1 MDLLKNL
8 QTTKMPSLKDIKTQ
22 INSVGSTKKI
32 TSAMKMVAA
41 SKLRRSQEKA
51 EAARPYSSRLEE
63 MLTSLASSALSGEG
77 IIKLL
82 TGTGKDD
89 NYLVVPVSAD
99 RGLCGGFNSSINKET
114 FKLMKSL
121 EDQNKKSQLLT
132 VGKKSR
138 DFFNRIMK
146 EKIIESFVDT
156 NVSGTG
162 YEAALKISN
171 KLQKLYF
178 EGTFDKCILVYNK
191 YKSVISQEVTQQQ
204 LIPLDVS
211 SKSDDKNENEITD
224 NSIYIYEPDE
234 ETILQDLLPKNVS
247 IQIFKVLLESDAG
260 EQGARMVAMDNATRN
275 AGEMIDSLTL
285 KYNRTRQ
292 AFITKELIEIISGA
306 ESI

>member
-1 MDLLKNL
+1 
-8 QTTKMPSLKDIKTQ
+8 MPSLKDIKTQ
-22 INSVGSTKKI
+22 INSVGSTRKI

-63 MLTSLASSALSGEG
+63 MLASLASSAASGEG

-82 TGTGKDD
+82 TGTGNDQ
-89 NYLVVPVSAD
+89 NYVVVPVSAD
-99 RGLCGGFNSSINKET
+99 RGLCGGFNSIINKET
-114 FKLMKSL
+114 FRLVKSL
-121 EDQNKKSQLLT
+121 EDDGKNVQLMP

-138 DFFNRIMK
+138 DFFNRVMK
-146 EKIIESFVDT
+146 DKILDSFADL
-156 NVSGTG
+156 NVSVNG
-162 YEAALKISN
+162 YDAALQVSN
-171 KLQKLYF
+171 KLQELYF
-178 EGTFDKCILVYNK
+178 DGKFDKCIIVFNK
-191 YKSVISQEVTQQQ
+191 FKSAISQEVTQQQ

-211 SKSDDKNENEITD
+211 DSSKEENVDDSAAKA
-224 NSIYIYEPDE
+224 IYDYEPDE
-234 ETILQDLLPKNVS
+234 ETILKDLLPKNVS

-260 EQGARMVAMDNATRN
+260 EHGARMAAMDNATRN

>member
-1 MDLLKNL
+1 
-8 QTTKMPSLKDIKTQ
+8 MPSLKDIKTQ

-63 MLTSLASSALSGEG
+63 MLASLASSAASGEG

-82 TGTGKDD
+82 TGTGNDK
-89 NYLVVPVSAD
+89 NYIVVPVSAD
-99 RGLCGGFNSSINKET
+99 RGLCGGFNSSINRET
-114 FKLMKSL
+114 FKIVKSL
-121 EDQNKKSQLLT
+121 EGDGKNVQIMPI
-132 VGKKSR
+132 GKKSR
-138 DFFNRIMK
+138 DFFNRVMK
-146 EKIIESFVDT
+146 DQITESFVDL
-156 NVSGTG
+156 NISNTG
-162 YEAALKISN
+162 YESALNVSN
-171 KLQKLYF
+171 KLQELYF
-178 EGTFDKCILVYNK
+178 EGKFDKCILVFNK
-191 YKSVISQEVTQQQ
+191 FKSAISQEVTQQQ

-211 SKSDDKNENEITD
+211 NSSKEENSDDSAAKA
-224 NSIYIYEPDE
+224 IYDYEPDE
-234 ETILQDLLPKNVS
+234 ETILKDLLPKNVS

-260 EQGARMVAMDNATRN
+260 EHGARMAAMDNATRN

>member
-1 MDLLKNL
+1 
-8 QTTKMPSLKDIKTQ
+8 MPSLKDIKTQ
-22 INSVGSTKKI
+22 INSVGSTRKI

-63 MLTSLASSALSGEG
+63 MLASLASSAASGEG

-82 TGTGKDD
+82 TGTGNDQ
-89 NYLVVPVSAD
+89 NYVVVPVSAD

-114 FKLMKSL
+114 FRLVKSL
-121 EDQNKKSQLLT
+121 EDDGKNVQLMP

-138 DFFNRIMK
+138 DFFNRVMK
-146 EKIIESFVDT
+146 DKILESFADL
-156 NVSGTG
+156 NVSVNG
-162 YEAALKISN
+162 YDAALQVSN
-171 KLQKLYF
+171 KLQELYF
-178 EGTFDKCILVYNK
+178 DGKFDKCIIVFNK
-191 YKSVISQEVTQQQ
+191 FKSAISQEVTQQQ

-211 SKSDDKNENEITD
+211 NSSKEENVDDSGAKA
-224 NSIYIYEPDE
+224 IYDYEPDE
-234 ETILQDLLPKNVS
+234 ETILKDLLPKNVS

-260 EQGARMVAMDNATRN
+260 EHGARMAAMDNATRN

>member
-1 MDLLKNL
+1 
-8 QTTKMPSLKDIKTQ
+8 MPSLKDIKTQ

-63 MLTSLASSALSGEG
+63 MLSSLASSAASGEG

-82 TGTGKDD
+82 TGTGNDQ
-89 NYLVVPVSAD
+89 NYIVVPVSAD
-99 RGLCGGFNSSINKET
+99 RGLCGGFNSSINRET
-114 FKLMKSL
+114 FKLVKSL
-121 EDQNKKSQLLT
+121 EGNGKKVQLMP

-138 DFFNRIMK
+138 DFFNRVMK
-146 EKIIESFVDT
+146 DQIIESFVDL
-156 NVSGTG
+156 NVSSTG
-162 YEAALKISN
+162 YESALNISN
-171 KLQKLYF
+171 KLQELYF
-178 EGTFDKCILVYNK
+178 EGKFDKCILVFNK
-191 YKSVISQEVTQQQ
+191 FKSAISQEVTQQQ

-211 SKSDDKNENEITD
+211 NSEKEEEKD
-224 NSIYIYEPDE
+224 NSSNAIYDYEPDE
-234 ETILQDLLPKNVS
+234 ETILKDLLPKNVS

-260 EQGARMVAMDNATRN
+260 EQGARMAAMDNATRN

-306 ESI
+306 ESVSYTHLRAHET

>member
-1 MDLLKNL
+1 
-8 QTTKMPSLKDIKTQ
+8 MPSLKDIKTQ

-114 FKLMKSL
+114 FKLIKSL
-121 EDQNKKSQLLT
+121 EDQNKKVQLLT

-171 KLQKLYF
+171 KLQELYF
-178 EGTFDKCILVYNK
+178 EGTFDKCILIYNK
-191 YKSVISQEVTQQQ
+191 FKSVISQEVTQQQ
-204 LIPLDVS
+204 LIPLNMS
-211 SKSDDKNENEITD
+211 SKSDDKNENEVSD

-260 EQGARMVAMDNATRN
+260 EQGARMAAMDNATRN

>member
-1 MDLLKNL
+1 
-8 QTTKMPSLKDIKTQ
+8 MPSLKDIKTQ

-63 MLTSLASSALSGEG
+63 MLSSLASSAASGEG

-82 TGTGKDD
+82 TGTGNDQ
-89 NYLVVPVSAD
+89 NYIVVPVSAD
-99 RGLCGGFNSSINKET
+99 RGLCGGFNSSINRET
-114 FKLMKSL
+114 FKLVKSL
-121 EDQNKKSQLLT
+121 EGNGKKVQLMP

-138 DFFNRIMK
+138 DFFNRVMK
-146 EKIIESFVDT
+146 DQIIESFVDL
-156 NVSGTG
+156 NVSSTG
-162 YEAALKISN
+162 YESALNISN
-171 KLQKLYF
+171 KLQELYF
-178 EGTFDKCILVYNK
+178 EGKFDKCILVFNK
-191 YKSVISQEVTQQQ
+191 FKSAISQEVTQQQ

-211 SKSDDKNENEITD
+211 NSEKEEEKENSS
-224 NSIYIYEPDE
+224 NAIYDYEPDE
-234 ETILQDLLPKNVS
+234 ETILKDLLPKNVS

-260 EQGARMVAMDNATRN
+260 EQGARMAAMDNATRN

-285 KYNRTRQ
+285 KYNSTRQ

>member
-1 MDLLKNL
+1 
-8 QTTKMPSLKDIKTQ
+8 MPSLKDIKTQ
-22 INSVGSTKKI
+22 INSVGSTRKI

-63 MLTSLASSALSGEG
+63 MLASLASSAASGEG

-82 TGTGKDD
+82 TGTGNDQ
-89 NYLVVPVSAD
+89 NYVVVPVSAD

-114 FKLMKSL
+114 FRLVKSL
-121 EDQNKKSQLLT
+121 EDDGKNVQLMP

-138 DFFNRIMK
+138 DFFNRVMK
-146 EKIIESFVDT
+146 DKILDSFADL
-156 NVSGTG
+156 NVSVNG
-162 YEAALKISN
+162 YDAALQVSN
-171 KLQKLYF
+171 KLQELYF
-178 EGTFDKCILVYNK
+178 DGKFDKCIIVFNK
-191 YKSVISQEVTQQQ
+191 FKSAISQEVTQQQ

-211 SKSDDKNENEITD
+211 DSSKEENVDDSAAKA
-224 NSIYIYEPDE
+224 IYDYEPDE
-234 ETILQDLLPKNVS
+234 ETILKDLLPKNVS
-247 IQIFKVLLESDAG
+247 IQIFKVLLDSDAG
-260 EQGARMVAMDNATRN
+260 EHGARMAAMDNATRN

>member
-1 MDLLKNL
+1 
-8 QTTKMPSLKDIKTQ
+8 MPSLKDIKTQ

-63 MLTSLASSALSGEG
+63 MLSSLASSAASGEG

-82 TGTGKDD
+82 TGTGNDQ
-89 NYLVVPVSAD
+89 NYIVVPVSAD
-99 RGLCGGFNSSINKET
+99 RGLCGGFNSSINRET
-114 FKLMKSL
+114 FKLVKSL
-121 EDQNKKSQLLT
+121 EGNGKKVQLMP

-138 DFFNRIMK
+138 DFFNRVMK
-146 EKIIESFVDT
+146 DQIIESFVDL
-156 NVSGTG
+156 NVSSTG
-162 YEAALKISN
+162 YESALNISN
-171 KLQKLYF
+171 KLQELYLD
-178 EGTFDKCILVYNK
+178 GKFDKCILVFNK
-191 YKSVISQEVTQQQ
+191 FKSAISQEVTQQQ

-211 SKSDDKNENEITD
+211 NSEKEEEKENSS
-224 NSIYIYEPDE
+224 NAIYDYEPDE
-234 ETILQDLLPKNVS
+234 ETILKDLLPKNVS

-260 EQGARMVAMDNATRN
+260 EQGARMAAMDNATRN

>member
-1 MDLLKNL
+1 
-8 QTTKMPSLKDIKTQ
+8 MPSLKDIKTQ

-77 IIKLL
+77 IIRLL

-121 EDQNKKSQLLT
+121 EDQNKKVKLLT
-132 VGKKSR
+132 IGKKSR

-162 YEAALKISN
+162 YQAALKISN
-171 KLQKLYF
+171 KLQELYF
-178 EGTFDKCILVYNK
+178 EGTFDKCILIYNK
-191 YKSVISQEVTQQQ
+191 FKSVISQEVTQQQ
-204 LIPLDVS
+204 LIPLDVP
-211 SKSDDKNENEITD
+211 SKSDDKNEKEVID

-247 IQIFKVLLESDAG
+247 IQIFKVLLENDAG
-260 EQGARMVAMDNATRN
+260 EQGARMAAMDNATRN

>member
-1 MDLLKNL
+1 
-8 QTTKMPSLKDIKTQ
+8 MPSLKDIKTQ
-22 INSVGSTKKI
+22 INSVGSTRKI

-63 MLTSLASSALSGEG
+63 MLASLASSAASGEG

-82 TGTGKDD
+82 TGTGNDQ
-89 NYLVVPVSAD
+89 NYVVVPVSAD

-114 FKLMKSL
+114 FRLVKSL
-121 EDQNKKSQLLT
+121 EDDGKNVQLMP

-138 DFFNRIMK
+138 DFFNRVMK
-146 EKIIESFVDT
+146 DKILESFADL
-156 NVSGTG
+156 NVSVNG
-162 YEAALKISN
+162 YDAALQVSN
-171 KLQKLYF
+171 KLQELYF
-178 EGTFDKCILVYNK
+178 DGKFDKCIIVFNK
-191 YKSVISQEVTQQQ
+191 FKSAISQEVTQQQ

-211 SKSDDKNENEITD
+211 DSSKEENVDDSAAKA
-224 NSIYIYEPDE
+224 IYDYEPDE
-234 ETILQDLLPKNVS
+234 ETILKDLLPKNVS

-260 EQGARMVAMDNATRN
+260 EHGARMAAMDNATRN

>member
-1 MDLLKNL
+1 
-8 QTTKMPSLKDIKTQ
+8 MPSLKDIKTQ

-63 MLTSLASSALSGEG
+63 MLSSLASSAASGEG

-82 TGTGKDD
+82 TGTGNDQ
-89 NYLVVPVSAD
+89 NYIVVPVSAD
-99 RGLCGGFNSSINKET
+99 RGLCGGFNSSINRET
-114 FKLMKSL
+114 FKLVKSL
-121 EDQNKKSQLLT
+121 EGNGKKVHLMP

-138 DFFNRIMK
+138 DFFNRVMK
-146 EKIIESFVDT
+146 DQIIESFVDL
-156 NVSGTG
+156 NVSSTG
-162 YEAALKISN
+162 YESALNISN
-171 KLQKLYF
+171 KLQELYF
-178 EGTFDKCILVYNK
+178 DGKFDKCILVFNK
-191 YKSVISQEVTQQQ
+191 FKSAISQEVTQQQ

-211 SKSDDKNENEITD
+211 NSEKEEEKENSS
-224 NSIYIYEPDE
+224 NAIYDYEPDE
-234 ETILQDLLPKNVS
+234 ETILKDLLPKNVS

-260 EQGARMVAMDNATRN
+260 EQGARMAAMDNATRN

>member
-1 MDLLKNL
+1 
-8 QTTKMPSLKDIKTQ
+8 MPSLKDIKTQ

-63 MLTSLASSALSGEG
+63 MLSSLASSAASGEG

-82 TGTGKDD
+82 TGTGNDQ
-89 NYLVVPVSAD
+89 NYVVVPVSAD
-99 RGLCGGFNSSINKET
+99 RGLCGGFNSSINRET
-114 FKLMKSL
+114 FKLVKSL
-121 EDQNKKSQLLT
+121 ETNGKKVQLMP

-138 DFFNRIMK
+138 DFFNRVMK
-146 EKIIESFVDT
+146 DQIIESFVDL
-156 NVSGTG
+156 NVSSTG
-162 YEAALKISN
+162 YESALNISN
-171 KLQKLYF
+171 KLQELYF
-178 EGTFDKCILVYNK
+178 DGKFDKCILVFNK
-191 YKSVISQEVTQQQ
+191 FKSAISQEVTQQQ

-211 SKSDDKNENEITD
+211 NSEKEEEKENSS
-224 NSIYIYEPDE
+224 NAIYDYEPDE
-234 ETILQDLLPKNVS
+234 ETILKDLLPKNVS

-260 EQGARMVAMDNATRN
+260 EQGARMAAMDNATRN

>member
-1 MDLLKNL
+1 
-8 QTTKMPSLKDIKTQ
+8 MPSLKDIKTQ

-114 FKLMKSL
+114 FKLIKSL
-121 EDQNKKSQLLT
+121 QDQNKKVQLLT
-132 VGKKSR
+132 IGKKSR

-146 EKIIESFVDT
+146 EKIIENFVDT
-156 NVSGTG
+156 NVSGIG

-171 KLQKLYF
+171 KLQELYF
-178 EGTFDKCILVYNK
+178 EGTFDKCILIYNK
-191 YKSVISQEVTQQQ
+191 FKSVISQEVTQQQ

-247 IQIFKVLLESDAG
+247 IQIFIVLLESDAG
-260 EQGARMVAMDNATRN
+260 EQGARMAAMDNATRN

>member
-1 MDLLKNL
+1 
-8 QTTKMPSLKDIKTQ
+8 MPSLKDIKTQ

-77 IIKLL
+77 IIRLL

-121 EDQNKKSQLLT
+121 EDQNKKVKLLT
-132 VGKKSR
+132 IGKKSR

-162 YEAALKISN
+162 YQAALKISN
-171 KLQKLYF
+171 KLQELYF
-178 EGTFDKCILVYNK
+178 EGTFDKCILIYNK
-191 YKSVISQEVTQQQ
+191 FKSVISQEVTQQQ

-211 SKSDDKNENEITD
+211 SKSNDKNEKEITD
-224 NSIYIYEPDE
+224 KSIYIYEPDE
-234 ETILQDLLPKNVS
+234 EIILQDLLPKNVS
-247 IQIFKVLLESDAG
+247 IQIFKVLLENDAG
-260 EQGARMVAMDNATRN
+260 EQGARMAAMDNATRN

>member
-1 MDLLKNL
+1 
-8 QTTKMPSLKDIKTQ
+8 MPSLKDIKTQ

-63 MLTSLASSALSGEG
+63 MLASLASSAASGEG

-82 TGTGKDD
+82 TGTGNHQ
-89 NYLVVPVSAD
+89 NYIVVPVSAD
-99 RGLCGGFNSSINKET
+99 RGLCGGFNSSINRET
-114 FKLMKSL
+114 FKLVKSL
-121 EDQNKKSQLLT
+121 ESDGKNVQLMP

-138 DFFNRIMK
+138 DFFNRVMK
-146 EKIIESFVDT
+146 DQITESFVDL
-156 NVSGTG
+156 NISNSG
-162 YEAALKISN
+162 YESALKVSN
-171 KLQKLYF
+171 KLQELYF
-178 EGTFDKCILVYNK
+178 DSKFDKCIIVFNK
-191 YKSVISQEVTQQQ
+191 FKSAISQEVTQQQ

-211 SKSDDKNENEITD
+211 DSSEEENAETTAAKA
-224 NSIYIYEPDE
+224 IYDYEPDE
-234 ETILQDLLPKNVS
+234 ETILKDLLPKNVS

-260 EQGARMVAMDNATRN
+260 EHGARMAAMDNATRN

-306 ESI
+306 ESV

>member
-1 MDLLKNL
+1 
-8 QTTKMPSLKDIKTQ
+8 MPSLKDIKTQ

-63 MLTSLASSALSGEG
+63 MLSSLASSAASGEG

-82 TGTGKDD
+82 TGTGNDQ
-89 NYLVVPVSAD
+89 NYIVVPVSAD
-99 RGLCGGFNSSINKET
+99 RGLCGGFNSSINRET
-114 FKLMKSL
+114 FKLVKSL
-121 EDQNKKSQLLT
+121 EGNGKKVQLMP

-138 DFFNRIMK
+138 DFFNRVMK
-146 EKIIESFVDT
+146 NQIIESFVDL
-156 NVSGTG
+156 NVSSTG
-162 YEAALKISN
+162 YESALNISN
-171 KLQKLYF
+171 KLQELYF
-178 EGTFDKCILVYNK
+178 ESKFDKCILVFNK
-191 YKSVISQEVTQQQ
+191 FKSAISQEVTQQQ

-211 SKSDDKNENEITD
+211 NSEKEEEKENSS
-224 NSIYIYEPDE
+224 NAIYDYEPDE
-234 ETILQDLLPKNVS
+234 ETILKDLLPKNVS

-260 EQGARMVAMDNATRN
+260 EQGARMAAMDNATRN

>member
-1 MDLLKNL
+1 
-8 QTTKMPSLKDIKTQ
+8 MPSLKDLKTQ

-63 MLTSLASSALSGEG
+63 MLLSLASSSVSGEG
-77 IIKLL
+77 VIKLL
-82 TGTGKDD
+82 TGTGKDEK
-89 NYLVVPVSAD
+89 YLVIPVSED
-99 RGLCGGFNSSINKET
+99 RGLCGGFNSSINRET
-114 FKLMKSL
+114 VKYLNLIENEGKKVKLV
-121 EDQNKKSQLLT
+121 T

-138 DFFNRIMK
+138 DFFSRIMK
-146 EKIIESFVDT
+146 DKIIESYVELGAT
-156 NVSGTG
+156 GAG
-162 YEAALKISN
+162 YETAIKIS
-171 KLQKLYF
+171 KKIQTLYF
-178 EGTFDKCILVYNK
+178 NEEFDVCVLIYNK
-191 YKSVISQEVTQQQ
+191 FKSAINQEVTHHQ

-211 SKSDDKNENEITD
+211 
-224 NSIYIYEPDE
+224 NSSEEKKKLDQDVQVNAIYTYEPDE
-234 ETILQDLLPKNVS
+234 QTILQELQPKNLS

-260 EQGARMVAMDNATRN
+260 EQGARMAAMDNATRN

-306 ESI
+306 ESV